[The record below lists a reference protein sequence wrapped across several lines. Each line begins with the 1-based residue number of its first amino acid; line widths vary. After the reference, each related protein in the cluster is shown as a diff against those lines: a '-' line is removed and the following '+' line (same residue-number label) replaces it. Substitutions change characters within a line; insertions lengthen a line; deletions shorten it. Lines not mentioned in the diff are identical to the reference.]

1 MPPKRP
7 KRKAAIEATARFGAD
22 RNRSTRRGAQRV
34 TPPVDA
40 TPSDKPEDAPE
51 QHFEEGNLGMKA
63 EEGHTEPEDG
73 KAANEERPNEGEAS
87 TAPVPEKVRCMANV
101 LYLCAVIVAAAAGL
115 VGCA

>member
-22 RNRSTRRGAQRV
+22 RNRNTRRGAQRV
-34 TPPVDA
+34 TPPADA
-40 TPSDKPEDAPE
+40 TPSDKLEDAPE
-51 QHFEEGNLGMKA
+51 EKFEEGKVRMKA

-87 TAPVPEKVRCMANV
+87 TAPVPEKVSSADH
-101 LYLCAVIVAAAAGL
+101 LELILVIATVS
-115 VGCA
+115 VV

>member
-22 RNRSTRRGAQRV
+22 RNRNTRRGAPRA
-34 TPPVDA
+34 TPPADA
-40 TPSDKPEDAPE
+40 TPSDKLEDAPE
-51 QHFEEGNLGMKA
+51 ENFEEGKAHMKA

-87 TAPVPEKVRCMANV
+87 TAPVPEKVFIIHV
-101 LYLCAVIVAAAAGL
+101 LLLMDVIATYVL
-115 VGCA
+115 L

>member
-22 RNRSTRRGAQRV
+22 RNRNTRRGAQRT

-40 TPSDKPEDAPE
+40 IPSEKPDDAPAAN
-51 QHFEEGNLGMKA
+51 FEEGDLGMKA

-87 TAPVPEKVRCMANV
+87 TAPVPEKVCSF
-101 LYLCAVIVAAAAGL
+101 
-115 VGCA
+115 